1 LRSLKAES
9 RIGIGGWIK
18 TRALY
23 TGSLKTKIMW
33 TEADNKLTRNFT
45 FKDFSEAWAFMSRV
59 ALLAEKQNH
68 HPDWTNVY
76 NRVTISLTTHDAGNT
91 VTEKDQKLA
100 AAIDTLVTL

>member
-45 FKDFSEAWAFMSRV
+45 FKAFMSRV